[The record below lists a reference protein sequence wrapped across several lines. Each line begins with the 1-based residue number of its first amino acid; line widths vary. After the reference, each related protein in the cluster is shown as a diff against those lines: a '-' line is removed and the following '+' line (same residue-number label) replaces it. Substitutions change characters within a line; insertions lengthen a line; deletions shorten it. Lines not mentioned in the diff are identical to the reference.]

1 MQASQPVSPS
11 PRPAS
16 EAASDAADPASD
28 SPHPASDAPQPAP
41 GVQQPVSQASQP
53 VSPSPRPASDAAGP
67 APDTPQPAPD
77 APRPTS
83 GAQQPASQA
92 PPPASDAPPPASDAP
107 QLTSAPQ
114 PASDTPQP
122 TPDGPHST
130 PAPPPPGIAGLKLGY
145 QIAAACALVLVAVAA
160 CVHVGMLFLHVAPS
174 NTLTKQHGDVVDFWI
189 YPEFEQNW
197 KLFAPNPLQQNIA
210 VQARAELR
218 TAEGGVRTTDWYDL
232 SAQDGA
238 DIDGN
243 LLPSHTQQNQ
253 LRRAWDFYV
262 GSHDARNRPVGLRG
276 QLSERYIRRIA
287 YMRLDRERPGG
298 KGDEIERV
306 QLRSRTTNVQ
316 PPRWSEEK
324 VPTKPVHRLLPW
336 WSVTLD
342 DLPLASG
349 SGARPNAGPNTEGTA
364 AR

>member
-1 MQASQPVSPS
+1 M
-11 PRPAS
+11 
-16 EAASDAADPASD
+16 
-28 SPHPASDAPQPAP
+28 
-41 GVQQPVSQASQP
+41 
-53 VSPSPRPASDAAGP
+53 
-67 APDTPQPAPD
+67 
-77 APRPTS
+77 
-83 GAQQPASQA
+83 
-92 PPPASDAPPPASDAP
+92 
-107 QLTSAPQ
+107 
-114 PASDTPQP
+114 
-122 TPDGPHST
+122 
-130 PAPPPPGIAGLKLGY
+130 
-145 QIAAACALVLVAVAA
+145 LVAVAA

-174 NTLTKQHGDVVDFWI
+174 NTLTKQHGDAVDFWI

-298 KGDEIERV
+298 KGDEIVRV

-316 PPRWSEEK
+316 PPQWSEEK

-336 WSVTLD
+336 WSVTPD

-349 SGARPNAGPNTEGTA
+349 SGARPNADPNTEGTA

>member
-1 MQASQPVSPS
+1 M
-11 PRPAS
+11 
-16 EAASDAADPASD
+16 
-28 SPHPASDAPQPAP
+28 
-41 GVQQPVSQASQP
+41 
-53 VSPSPRPASDAAGP
+53 
-67 APDTPQPAPD
+67 
-77 APRPTS
+77 
-83 GAQQPASQA
+83 
-92 PPPASDAPPPASDAP
+92 
-107 QLTSAPQ
+107 
-114 PASDTPQP
+114 
-122 TPDGPHST
+122 
-130 PAPPPPGIAGLKLGY
+130 
-145 QIAAACALVLVAVAA
+145 LVAVAA

-174 NTLTKQHGDVVDFWI
+174 NTLTKQHGDAVDFWI

-298 KGDEIERV
+298 KGDEIVRV

-316 PPRWSEEK
+316 PPEWSEEK

-336 WSVTLD
+336 WSVTPD

-349 SGARPNAGPNTEGTA
+349 SGARPNAGPSTEGTA